1 MDSSE
6 LPKDIE
12 TKVKDALKENGLL
25 ILFRVRNNQA
35 DYSIM
40 NRPEPTLTE
49 VSDHLLATA
58 IIEAV
63 KTFEFK
69 REKPRYEN
77 EKISRD
83 DGRTVTYKHH
93 IDFDWEDKIIRCSK
107 GSDLMKQVLSIVVQN
122 LMSSAQQQ
130 QSAKANKDG
139 LN

>member
-6 LPKDIE
+6 LPTDIE

-25 ILFRVRNNQA
+25 VLFRVRNNRV

-49 VSDHLLATA
+49 VNDHLLATA

-63 KTFEFK
+63 KSFEFK
-69 REKPRYEN
+69 REAPRYQN

-93 IDFDWEDKIIRCSK
+93 VDFDWEDGVIRCSK
-107 GSDLMKQVLSIVVQN
+107 GSDLMKQVMSIVVQN
-122 LMSSAQQQ
+122 LMSAAQQQ
-130 QSAKANKDG
+130 SQKVNKGG